1 MQKYLLPSSH
11 LLASEELFLLP
22 PLLLLLLPPLF
33 LPPFTLLL
41 LLTLRP
47 EFSVSPLLLELKGK
61 HQASNFYSILACIC
75 HHPFTVPA
83 GSASNCLLLKSQ

>member
-1 MQKYLLPSSH
+1 MQKSPPPSSH

-33 LPPFTLLL
+33 LPPLTLLL

-61 HQASNFYSILACIC
+61 LK
-75 HHPFTVPA
+75 
-83 GSASNCLLLKSQ
+83 LLLDLGLHLTPFINCACWQHF